1 MKIVF
6 ISDTHGQ
13 HRKLKNLPKA
23 DLIIHGGDVS
33 KLGKDHEV
41 EDFIHWFLR
50 LDYAHKIFIA
60 GNHDFYFEDY
70 SFDFIQKKLTS
81 NCHYLCNNGV
91 EIEGVKIWGSPVTP
105 TFFNWAFNVDRGKPI
120 QKYWNMIPSN
130 TDILVTHGP
139 VGGIL
144 DRTTSNI
151 NAGCE
156 DLLKT
161 VNKVQPKFHL
171 FGHIHEAYGKEKVNE
186 TTYFNGSLLNEY
198 YNLVNN
204 PWEFEYPK
212 E

>member
-70 SFDFIQKKLTS
+70 SRDFIQENLTS
-81 NCHYLCNNGV
+81 NCHYLCNSGV

-105 TFFNWAFNVDRGKPI
+105 TFFNWAFNVDRGKAI
-120 QKYWNMIPSN
+120 EKYWNMIPID
-130 TDILVTHGP
+130 TDILLTHGP
-139 VGGIL
+139 VKGIL
-144 DRTTSNI
+144 DRTISDI

-156 DLLKT
+156 DLLNT
-161 VNKVQPKFHL
+161 VKKVKPKFHL
-171 FGHIHEAYGKEKVNE
+171 FGHIHEAYGKEKVKE
-186 TTYFNGSLLNEY
+186 TTFVNGSLLNEKY
-198 YNLVNN
+198 ELVNS
-204 PWEFEYPK
+204 PVEIDLG
-212 E
+212 

>member
-13 HRKLKNLPKA
+13 HRKIKNLPKA

-81 NCHYLCNNGV
+81 NCHYLCNSGV
-91 EIEGVKIWGSPVTP
+91 EIEDVKIWGSPVTP

-171 FGHIHEAYGKEKVNE
+171 FGHIHEAYGKEKVKE
-186 TTYFNGSLLNEY
+186 TTFVNGSLLNEKY
-198 YNLVNN
+198 ELVNS
-204 PWEFEYPK
+204 PVEIDLG
-212 E
+212 